1 MSKVIFSIQY
11 EILEEKKD
19 EYLRTI
25 NELKNLLKAEGLEN
39 YSVYEVKGKP
49 YQFQEQY
56 LFSSEEAFE
65 NFDDNEDERLNIL
78 INKISDLTKAHSTK
92 YITLNELI

>member
-1 MSKVIFSIQY
+1 MSKVIFSVQY

-19 EYLRTI
+19 EYLRAI
-25 NELKNLLKAEGLEN
+25 NELKNLLKAEGLED

-49 YQFQEQY
+49 NNFLEQY

-78 INKISDLTKAHSTK
+78 INKISDHTKAHSTK
-92 YITLNELI
+92 YSTLNKLI

>member
-1 MSKVIFSIQY
+1 MSKVIFSVHY
-11 EILEEKKD
+11 EILEDKKD

-25 NELKNLLKAEGLEN
+25 NELKNLLKAEGLES
-39 YSVYEVKGKP
+39 YVVYEVKGKP
-49 YQFQEQY
+49 NQFQEQY

-78 INKISDLTKAHSTK
+78 INKINDLAKEHSTK
-92 YITLNELI
+92 YTTLQELV

>member
-1 MSKVIFSIQY
+1 MAKVIFSVHY
-11 EILEEKKD
+11 EILEDKKD

-25 NELKNLLKAEGLEN
+25 NELKNLVKAEGLES
-39 YSVYEVKGKP
+39 YSVYEVKGKTN
-49 YQFQEQY
+49 QFHEQY

-78 INKISDLTKAHSTK
+78 INKISDLTREHSTK
-92 YITLNELI
+92 YSTLHELI

>member
-25 NELKNLLKAEGLEN
+25 NELKNLIRAEGLEN
-39 YSVYEVKGKP
+39 YSVYEVKGKSN
-49 YQFQEQY
+49 QFLEQY

-78 INKISDLTKAHSTK
+78 INKISDLTKEHSTK
-92 YITLNELI
+92 YTTLHELI